1 MQEDDLGNVDA
12 LNELSG
18 LAYYDAL
25 EDLGDAY
32 ESYQESE
39 EDAEDPEQ
47 VTPEQVGELLSV
59 TRLHPV
65 CQLGGKRS
73 SAGGCAPFLAG

>member
-1 MQEDDLGNVDA
+1 MQEDD
-12 LNELSG
+12 

-25 EDLGDAY
+25 EDLGDGY
-32 ESYQESE
+32 ESYPESE

-47 VTPEQVGELLSV
+47 VSLLGDLLSIA
-59 TRLHPV
+59 RLFPGPR
-65 CQLGGKRS
+65 LGGKRS